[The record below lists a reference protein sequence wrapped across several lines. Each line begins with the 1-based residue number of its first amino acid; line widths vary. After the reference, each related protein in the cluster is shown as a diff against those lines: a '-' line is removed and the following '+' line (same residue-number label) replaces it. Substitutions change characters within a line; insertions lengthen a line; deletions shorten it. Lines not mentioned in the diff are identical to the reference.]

1 MVKNQFIDNASN
13 TPPTE
18 AMQTMHTFE
27 QQLGNLLWVEKAL
40 IRTIPKMMEHAST
53 EKLSDILRIHHRHS
67 KDHVVE
73 LERVFKSFRKNP
85 ETIKCQEMTDLM
97 DEADKNFSEFGK
109 STPGDKLIVS
119 MAIKFQ
125 EYQQG
130 TYQTQ
135 IDLSRK
141 MGLEVVCSILSGV
154 LEQEVEILRELRTL
168 ETADLHG

>member
-1 MVKNQFIDNASN
+1 MVKNQFLDSAGD

-85 ETIKCQEMTDLM
+85 ETIKSQSMADFME
-97 DEADKNFSEFGK
+97 EADKNFSEFGK
-109 STPGDKLIVS
+109 STPGDKLIVT

-125 EYQQG
+125 EYQKN

-135 IDLSRK
+135 VDLADK
-141 MGLEVVCSILSGV
+141 MGLEVVSSILSGV
-154 LEQEVEILRELRTL
+154 LEQEEEILAELRSL
-168 ETADLHG
+168 EAADLQG